1 MRGFFHAG
9 NGGFHKI
16 YFSPSFR
23 SFFTFLGIVVGVRW
37 RHFVQLTQNRVFSPI
52 PTRFHLKAKRLPRS
66 RRNMADG
73 DAGFVIVSFI
83 KRLNKYDR

>member
-1 MRGFFHAG
+1 MTGFFHAG

-23 SFFTFLGIVVGVRW
+23 SFFTFLGTVVGVRW

-52 PTRFHLKAKRLPRS
+52 ATRFHLKAKKGGYQGVVATWRTETR
-66 RRNMADG
+66 
-73 DAGFVIVSFI
+73 VS
-83 KRLNKYDR
+83 

>member
-23 SFFTFLGIVVGVRW
+23 SFLTFLGIVVGVRW

-52 PTRFHLKAKRLPRS
+52 PTRFHLKAKRVVTKES
-66 RRNMADG
+66 SQHGGRRR
-73 DAGFVIVSFI
+73 GFRDSFVH
-83 KRLNKYDR
+83 

>member
-23 SFFTFLGIVVGVRW
+23 SFSTFLGIVVGVRW

-52 PTRFHLKAKRLPRS
+52 PTRFHLKAERVVTKES
-66 RRNMADG
+66 SQHGGRRREFRDS
-73 DAGFVIVSFI
+73 FVH
-83 KRLNKYDR
+83 